1 MTVCGLQYRY
11 EVRHLHQEMWDSIT
25 VAIHVMHIVQLETS
39 CVPDRF
45 FFPTGI
51 SSCCTC
57 WFPTSSFVML
67 FVP

>member
-1 MTVCGLQYRY
+1 MTVRGLQYRY

-45 FFPTGI
+45 FSDRDFFLLHP
-51 SSCCTC
+51 
-57 WFPTSSFVML
+57 L
-67 FVP
+67 VPNQ

>member
-1 MTVCGLQYRY
+1 MTVRGLQYRY

-45 FFPTGI
+45 FFRQGFLLAAPVG
-51 SSCCTC
+51 SQ
-57 WFPTSSFVML
+57 PVVL
-67 FVP
+67 